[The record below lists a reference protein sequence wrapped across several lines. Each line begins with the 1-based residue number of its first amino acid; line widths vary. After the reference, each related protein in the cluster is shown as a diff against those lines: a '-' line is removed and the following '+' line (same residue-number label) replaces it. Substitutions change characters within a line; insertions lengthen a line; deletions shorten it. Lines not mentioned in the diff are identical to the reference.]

1 MSGLI
6 LVFDLDQTLV
16 DSNGLMDTVLTEAE
30 KPSPDE
36 RVIYNLI
43 EPKLNKNL
51 MRNVLT
57 QAMVLRSRGMMIDAI
72 FLLTNNSSREY
83 VARVSAV
90 LYQFFSLPEFLG
102 KFQSVRSSPVGNSRF
117 PDVATIFD
125 YIMVRQH
132 AARPRLVDPPKN
144 LGDVKVMMGAIG
156 MPLTDDATLARRVF
170 FFDDNDSH
178 VLSRELA
185 HYGSPD
191 HYIQI
196 KGPLTG
202 AGGVNA
208 GFIAGQPD
216 MSDYEPII
224 REFRRLSGI
233 ALPPLSKTVNK
244 PRGTYRL
251 LPPKTTV
258 RSNSPRTVTLDVA
271 PTDVPAT
278 VGRPPRP
285 PTTLGRPPLPPVS
298 LMPLPPIPGRTPRLP
313 PHLRNYALSGQSATP
328 LKVFNP
334 TGGRKKTHKK
344 HKQHRKYTHKKRR

>member
-16 DSNGLMDTVLTEAE
+16 DSTDLMDVVLAEAE

-102 KFQSVRSSPVGNSRF
+102 KFQSVRSSLVGNSRF

-170 FFDDNDSH
+170 FFDDNVSH

-258 RSNSPRTVTLDVA
+258 TLDL
-271 PTDVPAT
+271 DPAT
-278 VGRPPRP
+278 VRTIPA

-298 LMPLPPIPGRTPRLP
+298 LLPPLPGRTPRLP